1 MATAPPGQYH
11 PPMKETLT
19 VSIGT
24 GLGVVQLDPT
34 RSVTAF
40 VLLWSRD
47 EPERVGEVALVP
59 GGHPG
64 VAVIMG
70 RAESSPDDPLPRAEW
85 IRQRPGRVTP
95 TGALRSPRIS
105 RDQLRIEAGPGD
117 VLRVVNVGRC
127 PLLHNGQTTNECYVQ
142 PGDVLELRQQVLLLC
157 TNRPLSLPAFA
168 PASTPPPMHPFGA
181 ADAHGIV
188 GESAAAWELR
198 ERIQFVAPRAAHVL
212 IRGPS
217 GTGKELVAQA
227 IHAASTRGRRPMISR
242 NAATFPETLIDA
254 ELFGNAKNYP
264 NPGMIER
271 PGIIGDADGS
281 SLFLDEFGE
290 LPSAMQAHLLRV
302 LDGGEFQRL
311 GESRPRRADFRLIA
325 ATNRPDSYLKEDVLA
340 RLRIRVEVPDL
351 NTRREDIPL
360 VARHVLRRIAR
371 NDAELA
377 RRYFPDGDATKEPRI
392 TPALLGALVQRRY
405 TTHVRELEGLLWQAM
420 SEGRGEW
427 LDVWEGFPPAPSP
440 EAVAQAA
447 SEHSSSSSSGIDP
460 LTIPAEVIQEC
471 LARHEGRQEPVW
483 RELGLS
489 SRHVLTRLVKRY
501 NLNVRGRSGGG
512 DEGDE

>member
-1 MATAPPGQYH
+1 
-11 PPMKETLT
+11 MKETLT

-24 GLGVVQLDPT
+24 GLGLAPADPT
-34 RSVTAF
+34 RTVTAF

-64 VAVIMG
+64 VAVLFG
-70 RAESSPDDPLPRAEW
+70 RAEASPDDALPRAEW
-85 IRQRPGRVTP
+85 IRQRPGRVAP

-105 RDQLRIEAGPGD
+105 RDQLRIEAVGGD
-117 VLRVVNVGRC
+117 QLKVVNVGRC
-127 PLLHNGQTTNECYVQ
+127 PLLHNGQQVNECAVA
-142 PGDVLELRQQVLLLC
+142 PGDLLELRGQVLMLC

-168 PASTPPPMHPFGA
+168 PVSTPPPLHPFGE
-181 ADAHGIV
+181 ADPHGIV

-198 ERIQFVAPRAAHVL
+198 ERIHFVAPRTAHVL

-227 IHAASTRGRRPMISR
+227 IHAISTRGRRPLISR

-264 NPGMIER
+264 NPGMPER
-271 PGIIGDADGS
+271 PGLIGDADGS
-281 SLFLDEFGE
+281 TLFLDEFGE
-290 LPSAMQAHLLRV
+290 LPSGMQAHLLRV
-302 LDGGEFQRL
+302 LDSGEYQRL

-325 ATNRPDSYLKEDVLA
+325 ATNRPDGYLKEDVLA

-351 NTRREDIPL
+351 NERREDIPL
-360 VARHVLRRIAR
+360 VVRHVLRRIAR
-371 NDAELA
+371 NDPELA
-377 RRYFPDGDATKEPRI
+377 RRYFPDGDYTRDPRI
-392 TPALLGALVQRRY
+392 SPALIGALVQRRY

-420 SEGRGEW
+420 SEGRGDY
-427 LDVWEGFPPAPSP
+427 LDVFEGFPAPEAPAASPPSGPAPTG
-440 EAVAQAA
+440 
-447 SEHSSSSSSGIDP
+447 SGIDP
-460 LTIPAEVIQEC
+460 LSIPVEVIQEC

-489 SRHVLTRLVKRY
+489 SRHVLTRLVRKY
-501 NLNVRGRSGGG
+501 NLTVRGRTPGGSDEDSAG
-512 DEGDE
+512 D

>member
-1 MATAPPGQYH
+1 
-11 PPMKETLT
+11 MKETLT

-24 GLGVVQLDPT
+24 GLGIAQLDPT
-34 RSVTAF
+34 RTVTAF

-64 VAVIMG
+64 VAVLVG
-70 RAESSPDDPLPRAEW
+70 RAEASPEDPLPRAEW

-105 RDQLRIEAGPGD
+105 RDQLRIEAASND

-127 PLLHNGQTTNECYVQ
+127 PLLHNGVLTTECQVQ
-142 PGDVLELRQQVLLLC
+142 PGDILELRQQVLLLC
-157 TNRPLSLPAFA
+157 ANRPLSLPAFA
-168 PASTPPPMHPFGA
+168 PVSNPPPLHPFGQS
-181 ADAHGIV
+181 DSHGIV

-198 ERIQFVAPRAAHVL
+198 ERVHFVAPRTAHVMV
-212 IRGPS
+212 RGAS

-227 IHAASTRGRRPMISR
+227 IHALSSRGRRPMVSR
-242 NAATFPETLIDA
+242 NAATFPESLIDA

-264 NPGMIER
+264 NPGMAER
-271 PGIIGDADGS
+271 PGIIGEADGS
-281 SLFLDEFGE
+281 TLFLDEFGE

-302 LDGGEFQRL
+302 LDSGEFQRL

-351 NTRREDIPL
+351 NERREDIPL
-360 VARHVLRRIAR
+360 VARHVLRRIAT
-371 NDAELA
+371 NDRELA
-377 RRYFPDGDATKEPRI
+377 LRYFPDGDASKEPRI

-427 LDVWEGFPPAPSP
+427 LDVWEGFPPAPVAAPAPGSAEGASP
-440 EAVAQAA
+440 SDDTTA
-447 SEHSSSSSSGIDP
+447 SPSGVDP
-460 LTIPAEVIQEC
+460 MTIPIEVIREC
-471 LARHEGRQEPVW
+471 LERHEGRQEPVW

-489 SRHVLTRLVKRY
+489 SRHVLTRLVRRY
-501 NLNVRGRSGGG
+501 GLAVRGRSGGDDG
-512 DEGDE
+512 DE